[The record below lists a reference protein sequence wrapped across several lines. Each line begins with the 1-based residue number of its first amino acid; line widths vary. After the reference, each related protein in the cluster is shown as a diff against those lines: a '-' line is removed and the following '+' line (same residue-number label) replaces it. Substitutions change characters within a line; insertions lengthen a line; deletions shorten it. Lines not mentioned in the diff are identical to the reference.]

1 MVAPRLLVI
10 DDSLTIR
17 RVLELALGGAGW
29 RLEVAATG
37 QAGITLARAAPPAL
51 ILLDYVLPDLPGA
64 EVCAL
69 LAADPRTANVPVV
82 VMSGKDQEIRQF
94 FRNQRTV
101 VDFVA
106 KPFTPAEIIQ
116 VVTRAL
122 GGGPGTTSSLG
133 VVPTG
138 TTAVVAARPVTATV
152 SAVGATVPTLPSG
165 GNPGTASIAS
175 SGRNGRA
182 EAAARVLYQ
191 ALKERLAKVPE
202 WLAGIGE
209 QSPAPFLARRLF
221 TPEVMETALKAW
233 PADPAAITAPAPP
246 PPPPLAGD
254 LGVIDLPRLIRLL
267 GEAGRTGELTLE
279 DAEGATALWFERGD
293 LMLVVARDPAAWAR
307 GATAAL
313 GDVETTDPA
322 AWAAAC
328 ADHAQTG
335 KPLVMT
341 LRERGALV
349 IDDPVALCGM
359 VGRSELQRLLA
370 RGTGRFSWR
379 SCQPLPEFVALCGK
393 RIDPTQIALERL
405 RQVDDW
411 SQIELQVRHLGQ
423 IFRRAPGWA
432 ALRARLELDAAESSL
447 LELIDGR
454 SPLRALVDRAG
465 RTTFEVFHAVFR
477 LQQVGLVA
485 AADAPEAPAGVLVC
499 DGDSDGIQRP
509 LADLCASAGERVAV
523 VPDHAALIA
532 AIHRAPPKLALVA
545 VAGPEAIAALAAR
558 LAGAAAGA
566 DTALIALLD
575 AGDDDRIA
583 ACIAAGCA
591 AALVKPFARRDL
603 AAVIAAHVRAGA
615 AVPVVETPPLP
626 TAANGSTRA
635 RTDLVL
641 QSIPA

>member
-37 QAGITLARAAPPAL
+37 RAGITLARAAPPAL

-64 EVCAL
+64 EVCSL
-69 LAADPRTANVPVV
+69 LAADPATSTVPVV

-133 VVPTG
+133 VVAPHA
-138 TTAVVAARPVTATV
+138 TTAVVAARPPTATV
-152 SAVGATVPTLPSG
+152 TAAPANPSTATIGNGA
-165 GNPGTASIAS
+165 
-175 SGRNGRA
+175 RNGRA

-191 ALKERLAKVPE
+191 ALKERLARIPE
-202 WLAGIGE
+202 WLGALGD

-221 TPEVMETALKAW
+221 TPEVMEQALKAW
-233 PADPAAITAPAPP
+233 PADPAAPAPVAPP
-246 PPPPLAGD
+246 PAPALAGE

-267 GEAGRTGELTLE
+267 GEAGRTGELVVE
-279 DAEGATALWFERGD
+279 DADGATSLWFEHGD

-313 GDVETTDPA
+313 AGIETSDPA

-328 ADHAQTG
+328 AEHATTG
-335 KPLVMT
+335 KPLPLA
-341 LRERGALV
+341 LRDRGALAL
-349 IDDPVALCGM
+349 DEPSALCGT
-359 VGRSELQRLLA
+359 VGRAELQGLLA
-370 RGTGRFSWR
+370 RGAGRFAWR
-379 SCQPLPEFVALCGK
+379 ACQPVPEFVALCGR
-393 RIDPTQIALERL
+393 RIDPVQIALERL

-423 IFRRAPGWA
+423 VFRRAPGWA
-432 ALRARLELDAAESSL
+432 ALRMRLELDPAEHAL
-447 LELIDGR
+447 LDLIDGR

-477 LQQVGLVA
+477 LQQVGLVVA
-485 AADAPEAPAGVLVC
+485 DDAPEIPAGVLLC
-499 DGDSDGIQRP
+499 DGDADGIGRP
-509 LADLCASAGERVAV
+509 LGELCAALGERLVTVA
-523 VPDHAALIA
+523 DHAALVA
-532 AIHRAPPKLALVA
+532 TVRRAPPRLALVA
-545 VAGPEAIAALAAR
+545 AADSDAVGAIAAR
-558 LAGAAAGA
+558 LAGEPA
-566 DTALIALLD
+566 TAEMALVALLD
-575 AGDDDRIA
+575 AGDDDRVA
-583 ACIAAGCA
+583 ACLAAGCA
-591 AALVKPFARRDL
+591 AALVKPFPRRDL
-603 AAVIAAHVRAGA
+603 AAVLAAHLRPATPA
-615 AVPVVETPPLP
+615 AVPSPD
-626 TAANGSTRA
+626 AARNGRGVRDSA
-635 RTDLVL
+635 L
-641 QSIPA
+641 QTVPA